1 MKTNNILGVI
11 FANAHD
17 AMLGELTKNRSMASV
32 PFGGRYRIIDFMLS
46 NFANAGISHVGLI
59 TKTNYLSLTNHLSN
73 GKPWDLDRKKG
84 GLCILPPY
92 ITGAAQ
98 YYTRRLD
105 MLNSIMEFLTTC
117 DEDYVLLGDSDV
129 VANIDIKAFF
139 KFHKERQADISV
151 VCARGKKPKGHNNI
165 TDFKLSSTGLVE
177 GVNFTHLDDCFY
189 SLDVIVIKRD
199 LLINLVEEGILCGQV
214 SLSHGIFER
223 KYKELKIFGFVH
235 TGFSAV
241 MDSVQSYYAANMA
254 LLDGEVRQDL
264 FNRRRPVFTK
274 TRDDMPAKYGLK
286 SEVSNSLIADG
297 CVIKGTVK
305 NSILFRGVY
314 VEEGA
319 VIENCVL
326 MDDTKIGKNSKI
338 SNVISDRL
346 VEITSNKTLDGTA
359 IGYYIDKNKI
369 I

>member
-1 MKTNNILGVI
+1 MKTNNILGIV

-17 AMLGELTKNRSMASV
+17 DMLGDLTKNRSMASV

-73 GKPWDLDRKKG
+73 GKPWDLDRKNG

-98 YYTRRLD
+98 YYTRRLE
-105 MLNSIMEFLTTC
+105 MLNSVMEFLTSC
-117 DEDYVLLGDSDV
+117 DEEYVILGDSDV
-129 VANIDIKAFF
+129 ITNIDVRALY
-139 KFHKERQADISV
+139 KFHKKTQADISV
-151 VCARGKKPKGHNNI
+151 ACAKGKKPKGHNNI
-165 TDFKLSSTGLVE
+165 TDFILDDTGLVK
-177 GVNFTHLDDCFY
+177 GVSFAESDDCYY
-189 SLDVIVIKRD
+189 SLDIIIIRRE
-199 LLINLVEEGILCGQV
+199 LLLNLVNEGIMCGQV

-223 KYKELKIFGFVH
+223 KYNELKIYAFIH
-235 TGFSAV
+235 EGFSAV
-241 MDSVQSYYAANMA
+241 MDSIHSYFEANMA
-254 LLDGEVRQDL
+254 LLNCDVRQDL
-264 FNRRRPVFTK
+264 FNRSRPVFTK
-274 TRDDMPAKYGLK
+274 SRDDMPVKYGLK
-286 SEVSNSLIADG
+286 SDVSNSLIADG
-297 CVIKGTVK
+297 CVIKGIVK
-305 NSILFRGVY
+305 NSILFRGVK

-319 VIENCVL
+319 VVENCVL

-338 SNVISDRL
+338 INVISDRQ
-346 VEITSNKTLDGTA
+346 VEITSDKTLDGMA